1 MINQIQN
8 DVLKL
13 LKSLNKSND
22 ALKILEILNKTDK
35 AYLVGG
41 CVRDIYMKDIPHD
54 YDMCTGLLPN
64 EIIKTMEE
72 NGYKASDRSI
82 KYGTVIVTGYNKE
95 EYEVTTFRSESNYS
109 DSRHPSEVKFEK
121 DVVKDLERRDF
132 TINAIAYN
140 PHTKEIVDP
149 FNGVGDIKKGI
160 IKAVG
165 NPYERFNEDALR
177 ILRAMRFAIK
187 YDFEIEEE
195 TQKAMIFCAPKL
207 NSISKERITEEFK
220 KIFETGKPVTDIFL
234 KNSEIIKT
242 IIPEIEE
249 CIGFNQNNKYHKHNV
264 YEHNLAVTDLC
275 KSNKFEIKMA
285 ALLHDIGKPQSYT
298 VDNEGNGHFY
308 GHPKVSR
315 NIATEVLAKDFCV
328 TTKEKERILDL
339 VEFHDM
345 EFEPTENVVKRK
357 LNRFGEDFLRD
368 WIVIKTA
375 DRDDH
380 IFPYG
385 KENTKWYPKTESIE
399 EILNEVIEKNNCFSI
414 KDLAINGNDLIQ
426 EFGLKPGKEI
436 GNLLNNLL
444 DEVIDNNIK
453 NTKEDLLNKAKGL
466 VNKSNGYFNENKY
479 KNSKIVSLGYP
490 KPSMLNFS
498 NEEKERAILEH
509 Q

>member
-1 MINQIQN
+1 MINQIPT
-8 DVLKL
+8 
-13 LKSLNKSND
+13 D
-22 ALKILEILNKTDK
+22 ALRITKFLSDYEK

-41 CVRDIYMKDIPHD
+41 CVRDMYMNKIPHD
-54 YDMCTGLLPN
+54 YDICTSVTPN
-64 EIIKTMEE
+64 EIIALMEL
-72 NGYKASDRSI
+72 NGYKTSDRSI
-82 KYGTVIVTGYNKE
+82 KYGTVIVTGHDKE

-109 DSRHPSEVKFEK
+109 DSRHPSEVKFET
-121 DVVKDLERRDF
+121 DIVKDLERRDF

-140 PHTKEIVDP
+140 PYTKEIADP
-149 FNGVGDIKKGI
+149 FNGADDIKNKV

-187 YDFEIEEE
+187 YDFEIEKE
-195 TQKAMIFCAPKL
+195 TQEAMISCAPKL

-220 KIFETGKPVTDIFL
+220 KIFETGKPITDIFI
-234 KNSEIIKT
+234 KNAEIIKT

-264 YEHNLAVTDLC
+264 FEHNLAVTDLC

-298 VDNEGNGHFY
+298 VDEEGNGHFY

-315 NIATEVLAKDFCV
+315 DIATEVLAKDFCV

-345 EFEPTENVVKRK
+345 EFEATENAVKRK
-357 LNRFGEDFLRD
+357 LNKFGEDFLRD

-380 IFPYG
+380 IFPCG
-385 KENTKWYPKTESIE
+385 KENAKWYPKTELIE
-399 EILNEVIEKNNCFSI
+399 ETLNEVIEKNNCFSI
-414 KDLAINGNDLIQ
+414 KDLAVNGNDLMQ
-426 EFGLKPGKEI
+426 ELGLKPGKDI
-436 GNLLNNLL
+436 GIMLDNLL
-444 DEVIDNNIK
+444 DDVIENEVENDRESLLKKAEDYLIYPEIEENEIEEPDEID
-453 NTKEDLLNKAKGL
+453 L
-466 VNKSNGYFNENKY
+466 
-479 KNSKIVSLGYP
+479 
-490 KPSMLNFS
+490 
-498 NEEKERAILEH
+498 
-509 Q
+509 